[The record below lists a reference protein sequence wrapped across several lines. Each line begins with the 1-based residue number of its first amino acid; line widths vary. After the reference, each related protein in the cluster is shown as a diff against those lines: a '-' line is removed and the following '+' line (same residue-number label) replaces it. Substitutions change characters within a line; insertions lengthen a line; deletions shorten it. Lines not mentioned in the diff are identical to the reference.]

1 MNPIPKP
8 KTQKNQMKIYIAKW
22 PDGTISIVSAKN
34 EDDLILRLDSE
45 ASPSSAKIFRVPTPN
60 GNLHITTALIEED
73 GENVI
78 AFDSGE
84 YGEALK
90 QIEMVC

>member
-1 MNPIPKP
+1 
-8 KTQKNQMKIYIAKW
+8 MKIYIAKW

-45 ASPSSAKIFRVPTPN
+45 ANPSIAKIFRVPTTN

-73 GENVI
+73 GENAI

-90 QIEMVC
+90 EIEMVC